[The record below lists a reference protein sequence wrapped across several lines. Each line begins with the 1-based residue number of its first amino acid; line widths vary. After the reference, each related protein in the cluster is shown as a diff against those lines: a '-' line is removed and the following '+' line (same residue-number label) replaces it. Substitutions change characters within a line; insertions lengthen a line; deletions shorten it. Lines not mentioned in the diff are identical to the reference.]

1 MSPSQASS
9 DEFPR
14 LTGADNFDVWKTRVC
29 VALDGKHLLGFVK
42 TEDYNGVSDDEDKEC
57 EESEASDMSDVEDE
71 PTLNA
76 KPAKEQDSPEVD
88 YDDSD
93 EELKPPSDSGSEVS
107 GKGVNPTPKR
117 QDLPK
122 IRPFNQRDTK
132 REAKALKPKALSAR
146 ELRRQ
151 EAKTKAFLIKTMD
164 NTHVRLVNDLETSF
178 EIFQAI
184 CEKQ

>member
-42 TEDYNGVSDDEDKEC
+42 TKDYNRVSDDEDKEC

-93 EELKPPSDSGSEVS
+93 EDLKPPSDSGSEGS
-107 GKGVNPTPKR
+107 GKGVNPT
-117 QDLPK
+117 QYVK
-122 IRPFNQRDTK
+122 IFPR
-132 REAKALKPKALSAR
+132 S
-146 ELRRQ
+146 
-151 EAKTKAFLIKTMD
+151 
-164 NTHVRLVNDLETSF
+164 VRLASATPS
-178 EIFQAI
+178 A
-184 CEKQ
+184 KRRH